1 MFTVYC
7 PRHRSP
13 VLLGA
18 RSVTSVVNTPD
29 GIVVE
34 WRCRCGAEG
43 SVLTGRPARRHPT
56 VADAA

>member
-1 MFTVYC
+1 MFSVYC
-7 PRHRSP
+7 PRHQSP
-13 VLLGA
+13 VLLGS
-18 RSVTSVVNTPD
+18 RSVTALVNTPD

-43 SVLTGRPARRHPT
+43 SLLTGRHARPHPS